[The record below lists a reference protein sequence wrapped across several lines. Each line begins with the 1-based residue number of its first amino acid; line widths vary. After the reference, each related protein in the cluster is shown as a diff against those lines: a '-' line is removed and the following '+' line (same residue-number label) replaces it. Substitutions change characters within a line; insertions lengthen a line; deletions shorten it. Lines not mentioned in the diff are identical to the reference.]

1 MTRFFMEPKRERGLM
16 SASDTGDA
24 GRLRFREGEE
34 WCRRIVREDESS
46 KGVDISSVRVMVP

>member
-1 MTRFFMEPKRERGLM
+1 M

-34 WCRRIVREDESS
+34 WCRRIVREESS
-46 KGVDISSVRVMVP
+46 RGVDISSVRVMVP